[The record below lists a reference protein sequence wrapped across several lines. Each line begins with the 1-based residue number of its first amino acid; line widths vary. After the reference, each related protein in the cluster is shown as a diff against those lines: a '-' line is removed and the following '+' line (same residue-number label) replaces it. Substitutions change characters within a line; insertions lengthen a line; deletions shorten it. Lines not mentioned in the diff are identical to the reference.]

1 MRLAGL
7 DTFRP
12 FILSVALLVLS
23 QPSTYAQETT
33 SIFAAHKDQV
43 LQVRMVDRATD
54 SKAGI
59 GSGFRVSSDGYII
72 TNFHVI
78 AELIYN
84 PDLYYAEYLHQDG
97 TKGALTL
104 RAIDVVHDLALMK
117 TEEDTPRYFDIET
130 DEPLKGERLYAFGNP
145 HDLGLTIV
153 EGTYNGLLEK
163 SIYDKIHFTASINPG
178 MSGGPAINSAGRV
191 VGVNVATAGNQLS
204 FLVPV
209 KYVTELLEKESPNED
224 TNIDFTVSAR
234 DQLFDNQASYVS
246 RLLSAPLERV
256 AMNNYRVPGRLA
268 PFLSCWG
275 DTQQNDDTLYEWA
288 YHTCSSSD
296 DLFLSE
302 KQTSGVISFTHEFF
316 STKEL
321 DPIRFFGFLQQRFQ
335 AHHPRVKAEETMVT
349 NYDCET
355 GFVEHNRI
363 QSKVVFCLRAYKK
376 FDGLFDTFMKA
387 SALTRTDEAL
397 QSTLTL
403 AGVSYESAIK
413 LSRAF
418 LDSIEWTR

>member
-1 MRLAGL
+1 MNVPGIPACLLGL
-7 DTFRP
+7 LP
-12 FILSVALLVLS
+12 ALLLAHAANPVG
-23 QPSTYAQETT
+23 AQETER
-33 SIFAAHKDQV
+33 IFATHKDQV

-59 GSGFRVSSDGYII
+59 GSGFRVSIEGHIV

-84 PDLYYAEYLHQDG
+84 PEQYYAEYLLEDG
-97 TKGALTL
+97 TKGPLVL

-117 TEEDTPRYFDIET
+117 AKDLTASFLAIESEQPR
-130 DEPLKGERLYAFGNP
+130 KGERLYAFGNP

-178 MSGGPAINSAGRV
+178 MSGGPTINAAGRV

-204 FLVPV
+204 FLVLA
-209 KYVTELLEKESPNED
+209 KYVSALLEREAQTDQTEV
-224 TNIDFTVSAR
+224 DFTVSAR
-234 DQLFDNQASYVS
+234 DQLLDNQASYVE
-246 RLLSAPLERV
+246 RLLAVPLEQV
-256 AMNNYRVPGRLA
+256 QMNNFVVPGRLA

-275 DTQQNDDTLYEWA
+275 DTQQRDDTLYEWA
-288 YHTCSSSD
+288 YQSCSTSD

-302 KQTSGVISFTHEFF
+302 SQSSGVISFTHELF
-316 STKEL
+316 STEDL

-335 AHHPRVKAEETMVT
+335 VHRPRVNAEESMVT

-355 GFVEHNRI
+355 GFVKNNRVH
-363 QSKVVFCLRAYKK
+363 SKVVFCLRAYKK
-376 FDGLFDTFMKA
+376 FDGLFDAFMKA
-387 SALTRTDEAL
+387 SALTRTDESL

-403 AGVSYESAIK
+403 AGVSYENAIR

-418 LDSIEWTR
+418 LDSIEWKN